1 MKMVDVGGKEKTERV
16 AVATARL
23 RMLPATLER
32 ILQGKVEKGD
42 VLAAARLAG
51 VMAAKRTPDIVPL
64 CHPIALSGVEVHLQP
79 LEDALEIRVT
89 VRTVDRTGVEMEA
102 LTAAC
107 ASALT
112 VYDMCKSVDR
122 GMVMENVQLDHK
134 SGGRSGTWDR
144 ASESEKP
151 TGKRPATRSQ
161 RKATRSSKR

>member
-16 AVATARL
+16 AVATALL
-23 RMLPATLER
+23 RMLPETLER

-51 VMAAKRTPDIVPL
+51 VMAAKRTPDLVPL
-64 CHPIALSGVEVHLQP
+64 CHPIALSGVEVHLTP
-79 LEDALEIRVT
+79 VEGGLEIRAT

-102 LTAAC
+102 LTSAC
-107 ASALT
+107 AAALT

-122 GMVMENVQLDHK
+122 GMVMERVQLDHK

-144 ASESEKP
+144 EGGDA
-151 TGKRPATRSQ
+151 Q
-161 RKATRSSKR
+161 

>member
-16 AVATARL
+16 AVATALL
-23 RMLPATLER
+23 RMLPATMER

-51 VMAAKRTPDIVPL
+51 VMAAKRTPDLVPL
-64 CHPIALSGVEVHLQP
+64 CHPIALSGVEVHLTP
-79 LEDALEIRVT
+79 VEAGLEIRAT

-102 LTAAC
+102 LTSAC
-107 ASALT
+107 AAALT

-122 GMVMENVQLDHK
+122 GMVMERVQLDHK

-144 ASESEKP
+144 EEGKAKP
-151 TGKRPATRSQ
+151 SGTRKP
-161 RKATRSSKR
+161 RKATRKTGR

>member
-32 ILQGKVEKGD
+32 IVQGKVEKGD

-64 CHPIALSGVEVHLQP
+64 CHPIALSGVEVQ
-79 LEDALEIRVT
+79 LEPQKDALEIRVT

-122 GMVMENVQLDHK
+122 GMVMEAVQLEHK

-144 ASESEKP
+144 EESTGKQAEKP
-151 TGKRPATRSQ
+151 SGTRSR
-161 RKATRSSKR
+161 RKATRSTGR

>member
-1 MKMVDVGGKEKTERV
+1 MKMVDVGEKERTARV

-51 VMAAKRTPDIVPL
+51 IMATKRTPDIVPL
-64 CHPIALSGVEVHLQP
+64 CHPIAISGVEVHLSAFEEG
-79 LEDALEIRVT
+79 LDIRAE

-107 ASALT
+107 AAALT

-122 GMVMENVQLDHK
+122 GMVIEAVRLEHK
-134 SGGRSGTWDR
+134 AGGKSGTWSR
-144 ASESEKP
+144 EEE
-151 TGKRPATRSQ
+151 GR
-161 RKATRSSKR
+161 